1 MQRHGNKRT
10 PAEFKELRKQWRKAK
25 KDESERMA
33 RLERAE
39 ERFNMRSE
47 QAAMQYPPQ
56 SYERQPRSL
65 SYGRQQLYGPGMPGH
80 DMDQQL
86 AAGEAMPRYP
96 LSTETSSMRAQPLQP
111 QQYGYT
117 ISGAAHSLYS
127 VVPPTTP
134 IPSSWPEQ
142 STQYEGATPP
152 QQGGPTPGHAH
163 LPAQAAY
170 DYERER
176 QGQSWT
182 PPSVPHSSVPVASYD
197 VSTSYPQPQAQ
208 QRVNTLPPD
217 STLLTPLPGYQS
229 TVEPEYEEEYDTKQQ
244 FWTEQ
249 QQQQQ
254 QH

>member
-1 MQRHGNKRT
+1 MRT
-10 PAEFKELRKQWRKAK
+10 SPAL
-25 KDESERMA
+25 
-33 RLERAE
+33 
-39 ERFNMRSE
+39 
-47 QAAMQYPPQ
+47 QYPAQ

-65 SYGRQQLYGPGMPGH
+65 SYGRQQLYGPGMPGPE
-80 DMDQQL
+80 MDQQL

-96 LSTETSSMRAQPLQP
+96 LSTENPSMRPPLQQQQQQ

-117 ISGAAHSLYS
+117 ISGTTHSLYT
-127 VVPPTTP
+127 VVPAAP
-134 IPSSWPEQ
+134 IPSSWPDQ
-142 STQYEGATPP
+142 STQYEGGTPP
-152 QQGGPTPGHAH
+152 QQGGPTPGHSH

-182 PPSVPHSSVPVASYD
+182 PPSLPHSSVPVPSYD
-197 VSTSYPQPQAQ
+197 VSPSYTQAQPQPQ

-217 STLLTPLPGYQS
+217 STLLTPLPGYQPS
-229 TVEPEYEEEYDTKQQ
+229 TVEPEYEEDYDTKQH

-254 QH
+254 H